1 MPTEFIDTPV
11 RRARGNLRLGQ
22 VEAANRASVSQS
34 YWGSVERGESVPTLP
49 VARRIAAT
57 LGMTVD
63 ELWPPEPKTKS
74 VRRRRAA

>member
-1 MPTEFIDTPV
+1 MPTEFVDTPV

-22 VEAANRASVSQS
+22 VEAANRACVSQS

-63 ELWPPEPKTKS
+63 ELWPPEPKS
-74 VRRRRAA
+74 RRRRRAA